1 MVTGTDSKQALFQTQ
16 NWRVWDN
23 AKAKQIIFIKEEN
36 KTVITPVPC
45 SPDIINYVEVIPG
58 HTILRKNNLGFFF
71 LQMLSVV
78 DIQTL
83 VIRSSFIA
91 AIKEVSQQLSHIR
104 QDMLQAQ
111 PEWKNEVKHWEI
123 QGNYK
128 KNPNSFFPKPA
139 RGTG

>member
-1 MVTGTDSKQALFQTQ
+1 MVMGTDSKQALFKTQ

-23 AKAKQIIFIKEEN
+23 AKAKQIIFTKEEN
-36 KTVITPVPC
+36 KTLITPLPC
-45 SPDIINYVEVIPG
+45 LPDIINDVEVIPG
-58 HTILRKNNLGFFF
+58 HTILRRKNLDLLFFFF

-111 PEWKNEVKHWEI
+111 PE
-123 QGNYK
+123 
-128 KNPNSFFPKPA
+128 
-139 RGTG
+139 